1 MTHAL
6 RPVTTTLPLRV
17 PWMTVVGSSLVA
29 GAFTLLSALTPGAAE
44 SPLTVRL
51 AQLALAASA
60 AYLLD
65 DAGATLTRVV
75 PRPLWLRRLFPVVL
89 GLVAVSAA
97 WVVVVLAL
105 PPLDKPVLRALTVEV
120 AVLVLVALAA
130 SSVLAAREEPEPGN
144 LVAVA
149 LPLAGL
155 GALVLGGMLGFD
167 VFPSQLP
174 IYGVVTAVW
183 ASVGVF
189 CVVVLVHTTR
199 AG

>member
-1 MTHAL
+1 MTVAL
-6 RPVTTTLPLRV
+6 RPVTATLPLRV
-17 PWMTVVGSSLVA
+17 PWVTVAGSSLVA
-29 GAFTLLSALTPGAAE
+29 GMLTVLSALAPGAAE

-65 DAGATLTRVV
+65 DAGAALTRVV
-75 PRPLWLRRLFPVVL
+75 PRPLWLRRLFPVAL

-97 WVVVVLAL
+97 WVAVVLAL
-105 PPLDKPVLRALTVEV
+105 PPLDEPVLRALSVEV

-130 SSVLAAREEPEPGN
+130 SSVLAARDEPEPGN

-155 GALVLGGMLGFD
+155 GALVLGGVLGFE
-167 VFPSQLP
+167 VFPSRLP
-174 IYGVVTAVW
+174 LHGVMTAAW
-183 ASVGVF
+183 ASVGLC
-189 CVVVLVHTTR
+189 CVVVLVRTTR